1 MDHSLTISGLQLQLK
16 YSNSIYDDMV
26 FICIL
31 IRFYIDE
38 IDSIKQQL
46 RVTKDLLEES
56 EEKSA
61 ALEGELQRYV
71 VCVLLG
77 YGVGC

>member
-16 YSNSIYDDMV
+16 YSNRIYDDMV
-26 FICIL
+26 FICIP

-38 IDSIKQQL
+38 IDSTKQQL

>member
-16 YSNSIYDDMV
+16 YNSNSIYDDGV

-38 IDSIKQQL
+38 IDSTKQQL

-61 ALEGELQRYV
+61 ALEGELQRC
-71 VCVLLG
+71 VCVF
-77 YGVGC
+77 Y

>member
-16 YSNSIYDDMV
+16 YSNSIYDNMV

-38 IDSIKQQL
+38 IDSTKQQL